1 MAAQRYMQN
10 TAFFN
15 LLFEDG
21 KTMQEIVDTL
31 GAELYGML
39 RDSGDSE
46 DKNRQ

>member
-39 RDSGDSE
+39 RGSQKPADAGE
-46 DKNRQ
+46 